1 MFSSESYDTIFAT
14 DPEYNCQYKRSS
26 YLPVWRIVA
35 SKLAKDDVIM
45 DLGCG
50 PGQFA
55 GYLHDMGFTRYRGI
69 DFSRVAIE
77 KARSLVPAFQ
87 FICAD
92 INKMDFRNQTNQTF
106 TAIETFEHIADDRD
120 IILRMPP
127 ARLIFTVPNY
137 GAPNHYRTYHDENF
151 IRKYYGNILTVESIT
166 RYRCN
171 RSAFIFIVDSFT
183 HRKQ

>member
-45 DLGCG
+45 DFGCG

-55 GYLHDMGFTRYRGI
+55 GYLHDMGF
-69 DFSRVAIE
+69 
-77 KARSLVPAFQ
+77 
-87 FICAD
+87 
-92 INKMDFRNQTNQTF
+92 
-106 TAIETFEHIADDRD
+106 
-120 IILRMPP
+120 
-127 ARLIFTVPNY
+127 
-137 GAPNHYRTYHDENF
+137 
-151 IRKYYGNILTVESIT
+151 T